1 MQNHIFRVLQLK
13 IDNVVVS
20 GMFGSHLGFSIMVIL
35 TKLMDSAPWKTIFL
49 GYNN

>member
-1 MQNHIFRVLQLK
+1 MENHIFGVLQLK

-20 GMFGSHLGFSIMVIL
+20 GMFGSHLGFSIMGTF
-35 TKLMDSAPWKTIFL
+35 TKLMDSAPWKPILL